1 MDVVNYVASQQAE
14 GALSGL
20 YASSTAPQAWRLVA
34 GIGPLTRA
42 ELARGLEV
50 TKRTASQSVA
60 AMVTAGMASLRTS
73 DGAIVRTDT

>member
-1 MDVVNYVASQQAE
+1 MAHLQAE

-20 YASSTAPQAWRLVA
+20 YASSTAPLAWRLVA

-42 ELARGLEV
+42 ELARGLGV

-60 AMVTAGMASLRTS
+60 AMVTASMVSLRTS
-73 DGAIVRTDT
+73 DGAIVPTDT